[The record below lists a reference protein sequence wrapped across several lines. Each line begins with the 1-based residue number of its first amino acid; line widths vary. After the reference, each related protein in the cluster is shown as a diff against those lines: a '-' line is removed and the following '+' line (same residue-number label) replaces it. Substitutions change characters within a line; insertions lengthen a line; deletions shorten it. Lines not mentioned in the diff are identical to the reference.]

1 MEINSDDISRFW
13 SYVDKRGPVCGDQD
27 SRCWEW
33 QGGLSRS
40 GYGRFSINAKDM
52 KAHRFSYL
60 LATGDEPEMVRH
72 ICGNRK
78 CVRPNHLRAGGSEEN
93 LIDLFIDRWRA
104 S

>member
-1 MEINSDDISRFW
+1 MAIKTHGVGNGK
-13 SYVDKRGPVCGDQD
+13 V
-27 SRCWEW
+27 
-33 QGGLSRS
+33 LSRS
-40 GYGRFSINAKDM
+40 GYGRLSINAKDL

-93 LIDLFIDRWRA
+93 LIDFSLIVESKLEFCCSA
-104 S
+104 GCNL